1 MSGIHR
7 GGGREPA
14 GPPALEVDGI
24 AFAYPDG
31 HQALFGV
38 SFRVEKGERVALLG
52 PNGAGKTTLVLQ
64 LNGVLLAGAG
74 RVVVAGLPVASEHL
88 KEIRRRVGI
97 VFQDPDDQLFMPTV
111 AEDVAFGP
119 ANLGLRGAELET
131 RVKGALAAVG
141 MEGHA
146 GRPPHHLS
154 FGQRRRVAVATV
166 LAMEPEILV
175 LDEPS
180 SNLDPA
186 SRRELAEI
194 VTGLDITILM
204 VTHDLPYA
212 LQLCPRALIMNGGTI
227 TADGPTAQLL
237 ADADLLAANR
247 LELPYGFDP
256 AVLDRG

>member
-1 MSGIHR
+1 VSGIHR
-7 GGGREPA
+7 VDGLEPH

-38 SFRVEKGERVALLG
+38 SFGVEKGERVALLG

-74 RVVVAGLPVASEHL
+74 RVVVAGLPMASEHL

-237 ADADLLAANR
+237 ADTDLLAASR